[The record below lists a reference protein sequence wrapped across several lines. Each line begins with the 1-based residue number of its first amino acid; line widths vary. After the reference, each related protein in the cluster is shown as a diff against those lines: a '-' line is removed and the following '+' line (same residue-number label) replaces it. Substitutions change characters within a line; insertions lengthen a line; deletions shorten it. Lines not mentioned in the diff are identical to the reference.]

1 MSLAPATLAACAALL
16 ASAGL
21 AFAQDDAMQSAM
33 GVELPK
39 ACQTGKAP
47 AMPGMMEGMQAA
59 MQGMDQAHQDFMQGM
74 MQTHEPMMEA
84 MMAEDPDV
92 AFACAMIPHHQ
103 AAINMARTELQYG
116 DNDWAKQKAQQ
127 IIDAQEKE
135 IAELKTWIEE
145 QTQ

>member
-1 MSLAPATLAACAALL
+1 MSLAPSTLAACAALL

-21 AFAQDDAMQSAM
+21 AFAQDDAMQAM

-47 AMPGMMEGMQAA
+47 AMPEMMESMQAA

-103 AAINMARTELQYG
+103 AAINMAKTELQYG